1 MHRFPI
7 RCGLL
12 ELILFKVRHRFA
24 ADQAYLCILYMTLK
38 AIGYYGLMQ
47 LGELTKSNHVMKACN
62 VYLGENKDKLLIV
75 LFSSKT
81 HHEGSRP
88 QQIKITANAAEKSG
102 MYRKKNFCP
111 LTLISA
117 YLQVRG
123 KYLNYDEQFFI
134 FRDGMPVSAKGARD
148 MLRKI
153 IRDMGLDD
161 QKYSMHSLRIG

>member
-1 MHRFPI
+1 M
-7 RCGLL
+7 
-12 ELILFKVRHRFA
+12 
-24 ADQAYLCILYMTLK
+24 
-38 AIGYYGLMQ
+38 
-47 LGELTKSNHVMKACN
+47 GELTKSNHVMKACN

-111 LTLISA
+111 LMLISA
-117 YLQVRG
+117 YLQVHS
-123 KYLNYDEQFFI
+123 KYLNDDEQFFI
-134 FRDGMPVSAKGARD
+134 FRDSTPVSTKDARD
-148 MLRKI
+148 VLRKT

-161 QKYSMHSLRIG
+161 WKYSMHSLHIGQTSDLIKFGYSIEEVMHMGRWKSNTVFRYIRN